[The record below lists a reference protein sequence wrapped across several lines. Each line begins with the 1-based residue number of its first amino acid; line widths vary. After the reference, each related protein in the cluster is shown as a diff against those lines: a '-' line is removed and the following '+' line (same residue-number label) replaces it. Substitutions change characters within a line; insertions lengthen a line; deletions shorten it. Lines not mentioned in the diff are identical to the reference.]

1 MGTASG
7 CSTLTSLG
15 ERFKS
20 TRRRT
25 LEICQQLTP
34 EDMMVQSCA
43 EASPAKWHLA
53 HTAWFFESFILREFL
68 PGYRLFNAD
77 FPWLFNS
84 YYQSFAAFPEKRLRS
99 SFSRPALEEVLSYRA
114 HVDQGVEWLLEAI
127 QEMRID
133 EIAATEALKR
143 IELGANHE
151 EQHQELLLTD
161 ILHAFFTNPL
171 RPAYRASATKIEG
184 DGPLRLSNARDFETW
199 QRSEAELSTPLSASS
214 IGTIPAL
221 RFHTFPGGLCEAGYN
236 GSDFCFDNERPRHRV
251 WLDPYRVATRLVT
264 CQEFAAFMAD
274 GGYRRPELWLSAGW
288 DAVQANR
295 WRAPLYWSE
304 ADPGWNI
311 FTLRGELPLASLENL
326 PVSHVSY
333 FEADAYAR
341 WAGRRLLTE
350 FEWEAAAAM
359 QDISGNL
366 LDSGRLLPAPAPEM
380 LESEDPSESLESPHQ
395 FFGDCWEWTSSA
407 YLGYPGFQ
415 PLPGSLGEYN
425 GKFMSGQMIL
435 RGGSCITPAEHI
447 RATYR
452 NFFPPETRWQFSG
465 IRLAS

>member
-1 MGTASG
+1 
-7 CSTLTSLG
+7 
-15 ERFKS
+15 
-20 TRRRT
+20 
-25 LEICQQLTP
+25 
-34 EDMMVQSCA
+34 
-43 EASPAKWHLA
+43 
-53 HTAWFFESFILREFL
+53 
-68 PGYRLFNAD
+68 
-77 FPWLFNS
+77 
-84 YYQSFAAFPEKRLRS
+84 
-99 SFSRPALEEVLSYRA
+99 
-114 HVDQGVEWLLEAI
+114 
-127 QEMRID
+127 
-133 EIAATEALKR
+133 
-143 IELGANHE
+143 
-151 EQHQELLLTD
+151 
-161 ILHAFFTNPL
+161 
-171 RPAYRASATKIEG
+171 
-184 DGPLRLSNARDFETW
+184 
-199 QRSEAELSTPLSASS
+199 
-214 IGTIPAL
+214 
-221 RFHTFPGGLCEAGYN
+221 
-236 GSDFCFDNERPRHRV
+236 
-251 WLDPYRVATRLVT
+251 
-264 CQEFAAFMAD
+264 MAD